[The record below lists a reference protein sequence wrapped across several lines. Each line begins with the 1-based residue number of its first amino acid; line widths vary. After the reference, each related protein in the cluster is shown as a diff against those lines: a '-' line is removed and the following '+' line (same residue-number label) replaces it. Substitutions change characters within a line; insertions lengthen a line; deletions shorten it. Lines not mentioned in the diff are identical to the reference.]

1 MFVKITNGQVDQF
14 PYTIGN
20 LRSDNPHTSF
30 PKSIPEATLNAWGV
44 YRVVD
49 QSISSY
55 DQKTHK
61 VVIGEVSLVGDV
73 WTRGRTIESKT
84 QAEID
89 GDILQASGMVRE
101 KRNRMLSESDWT
113 QVSDAPVDQSAWA
126 AYRQSLRDIT
136 DHAGFPYLDDSDWP
150 VAP

>member
-30 PKSIPEATLNAWGV
+30 PKNIPEATLNAWGV

-49 QSISSY
+49 QSIPSY

-61 VVIGEVSLVGDV
+61 IVIGAVSLMGDT
-73 WTRGRTIESKT
+73 WTRARTIESKT

-89 GDILQASGMVRE
+89 GDVLQASGMVRE

-126 AYRQSLRDIT
+126 AYRQALRDIT
-136 DHAGFPYLDDSDWP
+136 AHAGFPYLDDSDWP

>member
-30 PKSIPEATLNAWGV
+30 PKNIPEATLNAWGV

-49 QSISSY
+49 QSIPSY

-61 VVIGEVSLVGDV
+61 IVIGAVSLMGDT
-73 WTRGRTIESKT
+73 WTRARTIESKT

-89 GDILQASGMVRE
+89 GDVLQASGMVRE

-113 QVSDAPVDQSAWA
+113 QVSDAPVDQ
-126 AYRQSLRDIT
+126 
-136 DHAGFPYLDDSDWP
+136 
-150 VAP
+150 

>member
-14 PYTIGN
+14 PYTIGK

-30 PKSIPEATLNAWGV
+30 PKNIPEATLNAWGV

-49 QSISSY
+49 QSISGY
-55 DQKTHK
+55 DQRTHK
-61 VVIGEVSLVGDV
+61 IVIGEVSLVGDA
-73 WTRGRTIESKT
+73 WTRARTIESKT

-89 GDILQASGMVRE
+89 GDSLQASGAVRE
-101 KRNRMLSESDWT
+101 KRNKMLSDSDWT
-113 QVSDAPVDQSAWA
+113 QVSDAPVDKSAWA